1 MAKVISIFNQAGGVS
16 KSTVT
21 HNLGY
26 HLAIREHRVLLVDMD
41 PQASL
46 TTFMGLE
53 PPDLERTMYDALSKE
68 EPLPI
73 EKDLSGLDLAPS
85 NILLADCEQELVL
98 ALKREERLKE
108 ALAPVRKKYDFIL
121 IDCPPSLG
129 LLSLIS
135 LVASNHVLVPIET
148 QYKAFKGTDS
158 LNPVEET
165 EGILGLLA
173 LKLEKTVEEVIS
185 FLRRMENEAGGKAT
199 NNVIGSEESSAVV
212 EVFTSLGRMSWES
225 FVKNRLA
232 ILNLPEDILK
242 VLRSG
247 QLEYTKGRAIAQV
260 KDESFR
266 QQLLEEAVTQGLS
279 LNQIREKI
287 KALKSPESPQPPLE
301 AEELREQLGK
311 LNRLSKK
318 SKALENPKTRQ
329 QVEKLLSQLQ
339 DLLSE

>member
-1 MAKVISIFNQAGGVS
+1 MTPRKRSTRSDDDRLNLRNTKSVGIVSQLSEDVKDAATNLPLDKISLSPSQPRKYFDSEKMQQLVESVRRDGILQPLLVRPLSGERFELVAGERRYRAAE
-16 KSTVT
+16 TVGLT
-21 HNLGY
+21 ELPVT
-26 HLAIREHRVLLVDMD
+26 IREMSDDQARQFALVENL
-41 PQASL
+41 Q
-46 TTFMGLE
+46 
-53 PPDLERTMYDALSKE
+53 
-68 EPLPI
+68 
-73 EKDLSGLDLAPS
+73 
-85 NILLADCEQELVL
+85 
-98 ALKREERLKE
+98 RE
-108 ALAPVRKKYDFIL
+108 D
-121 IDCPPSLG
+121 
-129 LLSLIS
+129 
-135 LVASNHVLVPIET
+135 
-148 QYKAFKGTDS
+148 

-165 EGILGLLA
+165 EGILGLLVFR
-173 LKLEKTVEEVIS
+173 LEKTVEEVIS
-185 FLRRMENEAGGKAT
+185 LLRRMENEAGGKAT

-266 QQLLEEAVTQGLS
+266 QMLLEEVVTQGLS

-301 AEELREQLGK
+301 AEELRKQLGK

>member
-1 MAKVISIFNQAGGVS
+1 MTPRKRSTRSDDDRLNLRNIKSVGIVSQLSEDVPNAATNLPLDKISLSPSQPRKYFDSEKMQQLVESVRRDGILQPLLVRPLSGERFELVAGERRYRAAE
-16 KSTVT
+16 TVGLT
-21 HNLGY
+21 EVPVT
-26 HLAIREHRVLLVDMD
+26 IREMSDDQARQFALVENL
-41 PQASL
+41 Q
-46 TTFMGLE
+46 
-53 PPDLERTMYDALSKE
+53 
-68 EPLPI
+68 
-73 EKDLSGLDLAPS
+73 
-85 NILLADCEQELVL
+85 
-98 ALKREERLKE
+98 RE
-108 ALAPVRKKYDFIL
+108 D
-121 IDCPPSLG
+121 
-129 LLSLIS
+129 
-135 LVASNHVLVPIET
+135 
-148 QYKAFKGTDS
+148 

-165 EGILGLLA
+165 EGILGLLV
-173 LKLEKTVEEVIS
+173 LRLEKTVEEVIS

-199 NNVIGSEESSAVV
+199 NNVIGSEESSGVV

-247 QLEYTKGRAIAQV
+247 QLEYTKGRALAQV

-266 QQLLEEAVTQGLS
+266 QMLLEEVVTQGLS
-279 LNQIREKI
+279 LNQIRERI

-301 AEELREQLGK
+301 AEELRKQLGK

>member
-1 MAKVISIFNQAGGVS
+1 MTPRKRSTRSDDDRLNLRNIKSVGIVSQLSEDVPNAATNLPLDKISLSPSQPRKYFDSEKMQQLVESVRRDGILQPLLVRPLSGERFELVAGERRYRAAE
-16 KSTVT
+16 TVGLT
-21 HNLGY
+21 EVPVT
-26 HLAIREHRVLLVDMD
+26 IREMSDDQARQFALVENL
-41 PQASL
+41 Q
-46 TTFMGLE
+46 
-53 PPDLERTMYDALSKE
+53 
-68 EPLPI
+68 
-73 EKDLSGLDLAPS
+73 
-85 NILLADCEQELVL
+85 
-98 ALKREERLKE
+98 RE
-108 ALAPVRKKYDFIL
+108 D
-121 IDCPPSLG
+121 
-129 LLSLIS
+129 
-135 LVASNHVLVPIET
+135 
-148 QYKAFKGTDS
+148 

-165 EGILGLLA
+165 EGILGLLV
-173 LKLEKTVEEVIS
+173 LRLEKTVEEVIS

-247 QLEYTKGRAIAQV
+247 QLEYTKGRALAQV

-266 QQLLEEAVTQGLS
+266 QMLLEEVVTQGLS
-279 LNQIREKI
+279 LNQIRERI

-301 AEELREQLGK
+301 AEELRKQLGK

>member
-1 MAKVISIFNQAGGVS
+1 MTPRKRSTRSDDDRLNLRNTKSVGIVSQLEEDVKDAATNLPLDKISLSPSQPRKYFDSEKMQQLVESVRRDGILQPLLVRPLSGERFELVAGERRYRAAETVGLSEVPVTIREMSDNQARQFALVE
-16 KSTVT
+16 
-21 HNLGY
+21 NLQ
-26 HLAIREHRVLLVDMD
+26 RED
-41 PQASL
+41 
-46 TTFMGLE
+46 
-53 PPDLERTMYDALSKE
+53 
-68 EPLPI
+68 
-73 EKDLSGLDLAPS
+73 
-85 NILLADCEQELVL
+85 
-98 ALKREERLKE
+98 
-108 ALAPVRKKYDFIL
+108 
-121 IDCPPSLG
+121 
-129 LLSLIS
+129 
-135 LVASNHVLVPIET
+135 
-148 QYKAFKGTDS
+148 

-173 LKLEKTVEEVIS
+173 LRLEKTVEEVIS

-232 ILNLPEDILK
+232 IRNLPEDILK
-242 VLRSG
+242 VLHSG

-266 QQLLEEAVTQGLS
+266 QQLLEEVVTQGLS

-301 AEELREQLGK
+301 AEELRKQLGK

-339 DLLSE
+339 DLLSF